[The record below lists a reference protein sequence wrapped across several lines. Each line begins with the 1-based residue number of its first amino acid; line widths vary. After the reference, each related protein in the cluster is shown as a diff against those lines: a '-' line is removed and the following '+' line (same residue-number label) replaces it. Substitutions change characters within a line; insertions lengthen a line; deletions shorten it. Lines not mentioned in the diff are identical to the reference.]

1 MHSNASQN
9 KFLGLVGLAFVT
21 IPSLGQQVGC
31 FSAGTYGNCNRFVGA
46 FCSTIST
53 STIEP
58 GDNIA
63 RCFNAG
69 NGQRCD
75 LSILNT
81 VNSPAVP
88 DGTICNTV
96 LDLIAQDCPRGGYA
110 QIGGLPFEFQAD
122 PNTGACSLGGLLGN

>member
-63 RCFNAG
+63 RCFNGG
-69 NGQRCD
+69 NGQ
-75 LSILNT
+75 
-81 VNSPAVP
+81 SPAVP
-88 DGTICNTV
+88 DGTICKTM
-96 LDLIAQDCPRGGYA
+96 LDLIAQDCPMGGYA